1 MIYGNLDKL
10 EDLFREKRNEVI
22 KSALR
27 LAATPP
33 PLEPDRLDVDWAS
46 YLNEI
51 GCEVVE
57 GVDSLVEKWNL
68 SEKIDSVCIHG
79 HEYGIYIFVPRDF
92 AERALALGG
101 LP

>member
-10 EDLFREKRNEVI
+10 EELFREKRNEVI

-33 PLEPDRLDVDWAS
+33 PLEPDSLDVEWAS
-46 YLNEI
+46 YLNKI

-57 GVDSLVEKWNL
+57 GADSLVEKWNL

-79 HEYGIYIFVPRDF
+79 HEYGFYIFVPNEL
-92 AERALALGG
+92 AEKALALNG